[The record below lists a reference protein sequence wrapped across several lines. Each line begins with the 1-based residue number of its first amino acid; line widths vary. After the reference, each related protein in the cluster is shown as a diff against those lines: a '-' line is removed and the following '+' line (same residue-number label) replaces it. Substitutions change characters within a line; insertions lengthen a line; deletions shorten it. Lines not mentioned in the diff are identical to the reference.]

1 MTRWSRS
8 VDTSVSLQ
16 QIRVVIPRVVIP
28 LTLLIGSARAQPTWS
43 SPISS
48 QPSPS
53 T

>member
-8 VDTSVSLQ
+8 ADTRVSLQ
-16 QIRVVIPRVVIP
+16 QIRVVIP

>member
-1 MTRWSRS
+1 MTRWSPS
-8 VDTSVSLQ
+8 ADTRVSLQ
-16 QIRVVIPRVVIP
+16 RTRVVIP
-28 LTLLIGSARAQPTWS
+28 LTLLIGSAGAQPTWS